1 MKFKAPVV
9 VKGLKRSK
17 GEMEGTL
24 YDFTTIFIEV
34 DLDESTKNARGTAT
48 EPYKLG
54 DSEMFATFDSVPL
67 PFNAVAEFEI
77 TTTGKVTK
85 QKILSLVPTPS
96 VSVSAPAARQ

>member
-1 MKFKAPVV
+1 MKFKAQVV

-17 GEMEGTL
+17 GDMDGTP
-24 YDFTTIFIEV
+24 YDFTSVFIEV
-34 DLDESTKNARGTAT
+34 DMDDSAKNARGTAT

-54 DSEMFATFDSVPL
+54 DSEMYSTFDKFEL

-85 QKILSLVPTPS
+85 QKLLSLVPQSP
-96 VSVSAPAARQ
+96 VAPAPRP

>member
-17 GEMEGTL
+17 GEMEGTV
-24 YDFTTIFIEV
+24 YDFTSVFIEV
-34 DLDESTKNARGTAT
+34 DFDETTKNARGSAT

-54 DSEMFATFDSVPL
+54 DSEMYATFDSVSL
-67 PFNAVAEFEI
+67 PFNAIAEFEI

-85 QKILSLVPTPS
+85 QKLLSLVPTPAAA
-96 VSVSAPAARQ
+96 APAARQ

>member
-17 GEMEGTL
+17 GDMDGTA
-24 YDFTTIFIEV
+24 YDFTSVFIEV
-34 DLDESTKNARGTAT
+34 DLDETTKNARGTAT

-54 DSEMFATFDSVPL
+54 DSEQYATFDHVQL
-67 PFNAVAEFEI
+67 PFNAIAEFEI

-85 QKILSLVPTPS
+85 QKLLSLVPASQP
-96 VSVSAPAARQ
+96 AAAARQQ